1 MEAVLS
7 YKFGNVKTTSMKK
20 LIYFSLAILLISC
33 SEEST
38 EKINQ
43 MTLAL
48 EDLKTENIKVINE
61 SVRKDSMINAYA
73 LYVNEIHQNLDLIT
87 TEQGLIN
94 ALRQKGELG
103 KMANESEVIE
113 NIKTISDLM
122 AQNASRVTR
131 LKKDLKNANIEMD
144 EFEKM
149 IITITEEVAIK
160 NQEIY
165 ILEEE
170 LANIDGAY
178 QELFVVLKEKEDL
191 INQQVAEIN
200 QVWYAIGS
208 SKELKQN
215 GVITKEGGLLGI
227 GRTNKLKADFN
238 NDYFTEINL
247 VDVKEIVLGGKS
259 AEMLTAHPSESY
271 SIEGAV
277 GTAEKIIIE
286 DAKAFWSASK
296 YLVIV
301 LK

>member
-1 MEAVLS
+1 
-7 YKFGNVKTTSMKK
+7 MKK

-33 SEEST
+33 GDENA

-61 SVRKDSMINAYA
+61 SVKKDSMINAYA

-94 ALRQKGELG
+94 TLRQKGELG
-103 KMANESEVIE
+103 KMATESEVID

-122 AQNASRVTR
+122 AKNASRVAR

-165 ILEEE
+165 RLEEE

-178 QELFVVLKEKEDL
+178 QELFVVLDEKQEL
-191 INQQVAEIN
+191 IDQQVAEIN

-208 SKELKQN
+208 SKELKNN

-238 NDYFTEINL
+238 HDYFTEINL
-247 VDVKEIVLGGKS
+247 TDVREIVLGGKS
-259 AEMLTAHPSESY
+259 AEMLTAHSSESY
-271 SIEGAV
+271 TIEGSE
-277 GTAEKIIIE
+277 GIAEKLIIKDE
-286 DAKAFWSASK
+286 KDFWSASK

>member
-1 MEAVLS
+1 
-7 YKFGNVKTTSMKK
+7 MKK
-20 LIYFSLAILLISC
+20 LIYFSSVILLISC
-33 SEEST
+33 GDENA

-61 SVRKDSMINAYA
+61 SVKKDSMINAYA

-94 ALRQKGELG
+94 TLRQKGELG
-103 KMANESEVIE
+103 KMATESEVID

-122 AQNASRVTR
+122 AKNASRVAR
-131 LKKDLKNANIEMD
+131 LTKDLKNANIEMD

-165 ILEEE
+165 RLEEE

-178 QELFVVLKEKEDL
+178 QELFVVLDEKQEL
-191 INQQVAEIN
+191 IDQQVAEIN

-208 SKELKQN
+208 SKELKNN

-238 NDYFTEINL
+238 HDYFTEINL
-247 VDVKEIVLGGKS
+247 TDVREIVLGGKS
-259 AEMLTAHPSESY
+259 AEMLTAHSSESY
-271 SIEGAV
+271 TIEGSE
-277 GTAEKIIIE
+277 GLAEKLIIKDE
-286 DAKAFWSASK
+286 KDFWSASK

>member
-1 MEAVLS
+1 
-7 YKFGNVKTTSMKK
+7 MKK
-20 LIYFSLAILLISC
+20 LIYFSSVILLISC
-33 SEEST
+33 GDENA

-61 SVRKDSMINAYA
+61 SVKKDSMINAYA
-73 LYVNEIHQNLDLIT
+73 LYVNEIHQNLNLIT

-94 ALRQKGELG
+94 TLRQKGELG
-103 KMANESEVIE
+103 KMATESEVID

-122 AQNASRVTR
+122 AKNASRVAR

-165 ILEEE
+165 RLEEE

-178 QELFVVLKEKEDL
+178 QELFVVLDEKQEL
-191 INQQVAEIN
+191 IDQQVAEIN

-208 SKELKQN
+208 SKELKNN

-238 NDYFTEINL
+238 HDYFTEINL
-247 VDVKEIVLGGKS
+247 TDVREIVLGGKS
-259 AEMLTAHPSESY
+259 AEMLTAHSSESY
-271 SIEGAV
+271 TIEGSE
-277 GTAEKIIIE
+277 GIAEKLIIKDE
-286 DAKAFWSASK
+286 KDFWSASK

>member
-1 MEAVLS
+1 
-7 YKFGNVKTTSMKK
+7 MKK
-20 LIYFSLAILLISC
+20 LIYFSSVILLISC
-33 SEEST
+33 GDENA

-61 SVRKDSMINAYA
+61 SVKKDSMINAYA

-94 ALRQKGELG
+94 TLRQKGELG
-103 KMANESEVIE
+103 KMATESEVID

-122 AQNASRVTR
+122 AKNASRVAR
-131 LKKDLKNANIEMD
+131 LTKDLKNANIEMD

-165 ILEEE
+165 RLEEE

-178 QELFVVLKEKEDL
+178 QELFVVLDEKQEL
-191 INQQVAEIN
+191 IDQQVAEIN

-208 SKELKQN
+208 SKELKNN

-238 NDYFTEINL
+238 HDYFTEINL
-247 VDVKEIVLGGKS
+247 TDVREIVLGGKS
-259 AEMLTAHPSESY
+259 AEMLTAHSSESY
-271 SIEGAV
+271 TIEGSE
-277 GTAEKIIIE
+277 GIAEKLIIKDE
-286 DAKAFWSASK
+286 KDFWSASK

>member
-1 MEAVLS
+1 
-7 YKFGNVKTTSMKK
+7 MKK

-33 SEEST
+33 GDENA

-61 SVRKDSMINAYA
+61 SVKKDSMINAYA

-94 ALRQKGELG
+94 TLRQKGELG
-103 KMANESEVIE
+103 KMATESEVIE

-165 ILEEE
+165 RLEEE

-178 QELFVVLKEKEDL
+178 QELFVVLDEKQEL
-191 INQQVAEIN
+191 IDQQVAEIN

-208 SKELKQN
+208 SKELKNN

-238 NDYFTEINL
+238 HDYFTEINL
-247 VDVKEIVLGGKS
+247 TDVREIVLGGKS
-259 AEMLTAHPSESY
+259 AEMLTAHSSESY
-271 SIEGAV
+271 TIEGSE
-277 GTAEKIIIE
+277 GLAEKLIIKDE
-286 DAKAFWSASK
+286 KDFWSASK

>member
-1 MEAVLS
+1 
-7 YKFGNVKTTSMKK
+7 MKK

-33 SEEST
+33 GDENA

-61 SVRKDSMINAYA
+61 SVKKDSMINAYA

-94 ALRQKGELG
+94 TLRQKGELG
-103 KMANESEVIE
+103 KMATESEVIE

-165 ILEEE
+165 RLEEE

-178 QELFVVLKEKEDL
+178 QELFVVLDEKQEL
-191 INQQVAEIN
+191 IDQQVAEIN

-208 SKELKQN
+208 SKELKNN

-238 NDYFTEINL
+238 HDYFTEINL
-247 VDVKEIVLGGKS
+247 TDVREIVLGGKS
-259 AEMLTAHPSESY
+259 AEMLTAHSSESY
-271 SIEGAV
+271 TIEGSE
-277 GTAEKIIIE
+277 GLAEKLIIK

>member
-1 MEAVLS
+1 
-7 YKFGNVKTTSMKK
+7 MKK
-20 LIYFSLAILLISC
+20 LIYFSSVILLISC
-33 SEEST
+33 GDENA

-61 SVRKDSMINAYA
+61 SVKKDSMINAYA

-94 ALRQKGELG
+94 TLRQKGELG
-103 KMANESEVIE
+103 KMATESEVIE

-160 NQEIY
+160 DQEIY
-165 ILEEE
+165 LLQEE
-170 LANIDGAY
+170 LENIDGAY
-178 QELFVVLKEKEDL
+178 QELFVVLEEKQEL
-191 INQQVAEIN
+191 IDQQVAEIN

-208 SKELKQN
+208 SKELKNN

-238 NDYFTEINL
+238 HDYFTEINL
-247 VDVKEIVLGGKS
+247 TDVREIVLGGKS
-259 AEMLTAHPSESY
+259 AEMLTAHSSESY
-271 SIEGAV
+271 TIEGSE
-277 GTAEKIIIE
+277 GIAEKLIIKDE
-286 DAKAFWSASK
+286 KDFWSASK

>member
-1 MEAVLS
+1 
-7 YKFGNVKTTSMKK
+7 MKK
-20 LIYFSLAILLISC
+20 LIYFSSVILLISC
-33 SEEST
+33 GDENA

-61 SVRKDSMINAYA
+61 SVKKDSMINAYA

-94 ALRQKGELG
+94 TLRQKGELG
-103 KMANESEVIE
+103 KMATESEVID

-122 AQNASRVTR
+122 AKNASRVAR

-165 ILEEE
+165 RLEEE

-178 QELFVVLKEKEDL
+178 QELFVVLDEKQEL
-191 INQQVAEIN
+191 IDQQVAEIN

-208 SKELKQN
+208 SKELKNN

-238 NDYFTEINL
+238 HDYFTEINL
-247 VDVKEIVLGGKS
+247 TDVREIVLGGKS
-259 AEMLTAHPSESY
+259 AEMLTAHSSESY
-271 SIEGAV
+271 TIEGSE
-277 GTAEKIIIE
+277 GIAEKLIIKDE
-286 DAKAFWSASK
+286 KDFWSASK

>member
-1 MEAVLS
+1 
-7 YKFGNVKTTSMKK
+7 MKK
-20 LIYFSLAILLISC
+20 LIYFSSVILLISC
-33 SEEST
+33 GDENA

-61 SVRKDSMINAYA
+61 SVKKDSMINAYA

-94 ALRQKGELG
+94 TLRQKGELG
-103 KMANESEVIE
+103 KMATESEVID

-122 AQNASRVTR
+122 AKNASRVAR

-165 ILEEE
+165 RLEEE

-178 QELFVVLKEKEDL
+178 QELFVVLDEKQEL
-191 INQQVAEIN
+191 IDQQVAEIN

-208 SKELKQN
+208 SKELKNN

-238 NDYFTEINL
+238 HDYFTEINL
-247 VDVKEIVLGGKS
+247 TDVREIVLGGKS
-259 AEMLTAHPSESY
+259 AEMLTAHSSESY
-271 SIEGAV
+271 TIEGSE
-277 GTAEKIIIE
+277 GLAEKLIIKDE
-286 DAKAFWSASK
+286 KDFWSASK

>member
-1 MEAVLS
+1 
-7 YKFGNVKTTSMKK
+7 MKK

-33 SEEST
+33 GDENA

-61 SVRKDSMINAYA
+61 SVKKDSMINAYA
-73 LYVNEIHQNLDLIT
+73 LYVNEIHQNLNLIT

-94 ALRQKGELG
+94 TLRQKGELG
-103 KMANESEVIE
+103 KMATESEVIE

-165 ILEEE
+165 RLEEE

-178 QELFVVLKEKEDL
+178 QELFVVLDEKQEL
-191 INQQVAEIN
+191 IDQQVAEIN

-208 SKELKQN
+208 SKELKNN

-238 NDYFTEINL
+238 HDYFTEINL
-247 VDVKEIVLGGKS
+247 TDVREIVLGGKS
-259 AEMLTAHPSESY
+259 AEMLTAHSSESY
-271 SIEGAV
+271 TIEGSE
-277 GTAEKIIIE
+277 GIAEKLIIKDE
-286 DAKAFWSASK
+286 KDFWSASK

>member
-1 MEAVLS
+1 
-7 YKFGNVKTTSMKK
+7 MKK
-20 LIYFSLAILLISC
+20 LIYFSSVILLISC
-33 SEEST
+33 GDENA

-61 SVRKDSMINAYA
+61 SVKKDSMINAYA

-94 ALRQKGELG
+94 TLRQKGELG
-103 KMANESEVIE
+103 KMATESEVIE

-165 ILEEE
+165 RLEEE

-178 QELFVVLKEKEDL
+178 QELFVVLDEKQEL
-191 INQQVAEIN
+191 IDQQVAEIN

-208 SKELKQN
+208 SKELKNN

-238 NDYFTEINL
+238 HDYFTEINL
-247 VDVKEIVLGGKS
+247 TDVREIVLGGKS
-259 AEMLTAHPSESY
+259 AEMLTAHSSESY
-271 SIEGAV
+271 TIEGSE
-277 GTAEKIIIE
+277 GIAEKLIIKDE
-286 DAKAFWSASK
+286 KDFWSASK

>member
-1 MEAVLS
+1 
-7 YKFGNVKTTSMKK
+7 MKK

-33 SEEST
+33 GDENA

-61 SVRKDSMINAYA
+61 SVKKDSMINAYA
-73 LYVNEIHQNLDLIT
+73 LYVNEIHQNLNLIT

-94 ALRQKGELG
+94 TLRQKGELG
-103 KMANESEVIE
+103 KMATESEVID

-122 AQNASRVTR
+122 AKNASRVAR

-165 ILEEE
+165 RLEEE

-178 QELFVVLKEKEDL
+178 QELFVVLDEKQEL
-191 INQQVAEIN
+191 IDQQVAEIN

-208 SKELKQN
+208 SKELKNN

-238 NDYFTEINL
+238 HDYFTEINL
-247 VDVKEIVLGGKS
+247 TDVREIVLGGKS
-259 AEMLTAHPSESY
+259 AEMLTAHSSESY
-271 SIEGAV
+271 TIEGSE
-277 GTAEKIIIE
+277 GIAEKLIIKDE
-286 DAKAFWSASK
+286 KDFWSASK

>member
-1 MEAVLS
+1 
-7 YKFGNVKTTSMKK
+7 MKK

-149 IITITEEVAIK
+149 IIPT
-160 NQEIY
+160 
-165 ILEEE
+165 
-170 LANIDGAY
+170 
-178 QELFVVLKEKEDL
+178 F
-191 INQQVAEIN
+191 
-200 QVWYAIGS
+200 
-208 SKELKQN
+208 
-215 GVITKEGGLLGI
+215 
-227 GRTNKLKADFN
+227 
-238 NDYFTEINL
+238 
-247 VDVKEIVLGGKS
+247 
-259 AEMLTAHPSESY
+259 
-271 SIEGAV
+271 
-277 GTAEKIIIE
+277 
-286 DAKAFWSASK
+286 
-296 YLVIV
+296 
-301 LK
+301 